1 MKTSLRNGCMY
12 WLLVCCLLPAAAT
25 ADSGLRESFD
35 LSVPVPPTPVTIDGQ
50 TRLFY
55 ELHLANFS
63 RRPLD
68 PVRIE
73 VLDAAS
79 GQAAAAFEGEALERQ
94 LDRSGLQR
102 GAEARAPIEPGRRGI
117 VFFELAF
124 PPGHPAPHA
133 LMHRVDYR
141 AVEGEASVAQVEGAP
156 LSIPQDA
163 AVALGPPLRGGPWVA
178 IYDPAW
184 ERGHRRV
191 IYAIGGKARTP
202 GRFAVDWVKLD
213 KDGRK
218 SNRASGLAGD
228 AYSHGEDV
236 LAVADAI
243 VAGMRNDLP
252 ERRRLSERSD
262 HSLDTGSGNFVSL
275 DLGDGRF
282 AFYGHLRPGSVR
294 VVPGQRVRK
303 GQKIAEVGFTGSA
316 SDPQLHFNVADG
328 PTALA
333 SEGLPFVIERFH
345 ALGGYESIDGVGK
358 TPWAPPREGQEI
370 RERELPA
377 GNSVVM
383 FPD

>member
-1 MKTSLRNGCMY
+1 MKTSLRKQRIC
-12 WLLVCCLLPAAAT
+12 WLVLCLLPAAAM
-25 ADSGLRESFD
+25 AQSGIQESFD
-35 LSVPVPPTPVTIDGQ
+35 LSVPVPPTPVAIDGQ
-50 TRLFY
+50 ARLFY

-68 PVRIE
+68 PVRVE

-79 GQAAAAFEGEALERQ
+79 GKALAAFEGEALERQ
-94 LDRSGLQR
+94 LDRSGLQWR
-102 GAEARAPIEPGRRGI
+102 AEALAPIEPGRRGI

-124 PPGHPAPHA
+124 PPGESAPRA
-133 LMHRVDYR
+133 LRHRVDYR
-141 AVEGEASVAQVEGAP
+141 AVEGEASIAQVEGAP
-156 LSIPQDA
+156 V
-163 AVALGPPLRGGPWVA
+163 AVAGDVAMALGPPLRGGPWVA

-191 IYAIGGKARTP
+191 IYAIDGKARTP

-213 KDGRK
+213 ADGRK
-218 SNRASGLAGD
+218 SDRSSGLAGD

-236 LAVADAI
+236 LAVADGV
-243 VAGMRNDLP
+243 VADVRSALP
-252 ERRRLSERSD
+252 ERRRLGERSD

-275 DLGDGRF
+275 DLGGGRF

-294 VVPGQRVRK
+294 VAPGQRVRK

-316 SDPQLHFNVADG
+316 SDPQLHFNLADG
-328 PTALA
+328 PTALGG
-333 SEGLPFVIERFH
+333 EGLPFAIERFR

-358 TPWAPPREGQEI
+358 TPWTPRGDGQEV
-370 RERELPA
+370 RQRELPA
-377 GNSVVM
+377 GISVVV